1 MNELFWAVVSLIGDP
16 IIWSVMIIGLII
28 FYLALE
34 KKKGSVIARK
44 RRRLKKFLLL
54 IVPVFL
60 MATLGSESL
69 KLVFQVPRPC
79 IPCPAEGCNV
89 YCPVT
94 YSFPS
99 GHTMVMTG
107 IVTAIYLLM
116 RKPKYLLLY
125 ALPVMV
131 GISRIMLGVHT
142 ETDVVAGFMLGLSI
156 TLVVWGFRKDFY
168 RWKD

>member
-1 MNELFWAVVSLIGDP
+1 
-16 IIWSVMIIGLII
+16 
-28 FYLALE
+28 
-34 KKKGSVIARK
+34 
-44 RRRLKKFLLL
+44 
-54 IVPVFL
+54 
-60 MATLGSESL
+60 
-69 KLVFQVPRPC
+69 
-79 IPCPAEGCNV
+79 
-89 YCPVT
+89 
-94 YSFPS
+94 
-99 GHTMVMTG
+99 MTG